1 MGIALI
7 AIPISY
13 MFSIPIVIALAIY
26 LSRDKGK
33 IRQFVG
39 TYLALYL
46 VARLSLA
53 FMAYLNMEDK
63 SSGHGLDAFG
73 YILIIAFYLVPTIV
87 YVSMVGIRYYR
98 HLRHDLA
105 FLILI
110 SSVTAFFSLS
120 YNQILWLLPLYI
132 LIHLFTR
139 ENLRLQAYL
148 SAGAAAAYLIV
159 GIVVPSTNLTK
170 TVDQQRSEKSDADAN
185 EYVKY
190 FKMLAYS
197 EKDLRLQI
205 TSYKEGDKEYKFK
218 ISSRDYTTP
227 ELLAVEH
234 RDQSFYDNNDFAY
247 RKSIET
253 KDRKAL
259 QENLTDILERY
270 VSIDLENQL
279 KSTKY
284 KEAIRHVSYTVNTDK
299 VSMTPYS
306 FPQPIIYIGLN
317 KDMKIDEAEF
327 LKMMSDLGMF
337 KNFKDTYQVLAITD
351 QGSEILEDY
360 HLMLKRGIKPYLSQY
375 QIQIKDGKLVEARKL
390 ENR

>member
-46 VARLSLA
+46 IARLSLA
-53 FMAYLNMEDK
+53 FMMYLNMEDK
-63 SSGHGLDAFG
+63 GSGHGIDAFG
-73 YILIIAFYLVPTIV
+73 YILVIAFYLVPTIV

-110 SSVTAFFSLS
+110 SSVTAFLALS
-120 YNQILWLLPLYI
+120 CNMMLYLLPLYVI
-132 LIHLFTR
+132 VHLLTMK
-139 ENLRLQAYL
+139 NLRLQAYL
-148 SAGAAAAYLIV
+148 SAGAAVAYLIIGMAV
-159 GIVVPSTNLTK
+159 SSTDLTK
-170 TVDQQRSEKSDADAN
+170 TVDQQRSEKSISDAS

-190 FKMLAYS
+190 FKMLAYD

-227 ELLAVEH
+227 EILAVDH
-234 RDQSFYDNNDFAY
+234 GDQSFYEKNDFAY
-247 RKSIET
+247 RKTIET

-259 QENLTDILERY
+259 QENLSMILERY
-270 VSIDLENQL
+270 VGIDLENQL
-279 KSTKY
+279 KSTK
-284 KEAIRHVSYTVNTDK
+284 
-299 VSMTPYS
+299 
-306 FPQPIIYIGLN
+306 
-317 KDMKIDEAEF
+317 
-327 LKMMSDLGMF
+327 
-337 KNFKDTYQVLAITD
+337 
-351 QGSEILEDY
+351 
-360 HLMLKRGIKPYLSQY
+360 
-375 QIQIKDGKLVEARKL
+375 
-390 ENR
+390 

>member
-1 MGIALI
+1 MGIALL

-13 MFSIPIVIALAIY
+13 MISIPIIIALAIY
-26 LSRDKGK
+26 LSGDKGK
-33 IRQFVG
+33 IRQYVG
-39 TYLALYL
+39 TYFALYL
-46 VARLSLA
+46 IARSSLA
-53 FMAYLNMEDK
+53 FMMYLNMEDK
-63 SSGHGLDAFG
+63 GSGHGIDAFG
-73 YILIIAFYLVPTIV
+73 YILVIAFYLVPTIV

-98 HLRHDLA
+98 HLRHDLS

-110 SSVTAFFSLS
+110 SSVTAFLALS
-120 YNQILWLLPLYI
+120 YNMMLYLLPLYI
-132 LIHLFTR
+132 IVHLMTMK
-139 ENLRLQAYL
+139 NLRLQAYL
-148 SAGAAAAYLIV
+148 SAGAAVAYLII
-159 GIVVPSTNLTK
+159 GMAVPSTDLTK
-170 TVDQQRSEKSDADAN
+170 TVDQQRSEKSISDAS

-190 FKMLAYS
+190 FKMLAYD

-205 TSYKEGDKEYKFK
+205 TSYKEGEKEYKFK

-227 ELLAVEH
+227 EILAVEH
-234 RDQSFYDNNDFAY
+234 REQSFYDDNNFAY
-247 RKSIET
+247 RKTIET

-259 QENLTDILERY
+259 QENLSMILERY
-270 VSIDLENQL
+270 VGIDLENQL

-299 VSMTPYS
+299 VDMTPYS

-317 KDMKIDEAEF
+317 KDMKIDEPEF
-327 LKMMSDLGMF
+327 MKTMSDLGMF

-375 QIQIKDGKLVEARKL
+375 QIELKDGKIVEARKL

>member
-39 TYLALYL
+39 TYFALYL
-46 VARLSLA
+46 IVRLSLA
-53 FMAYLNMEDK
+53 FMMYLNMEDK
-63 SSGHGLDAFG
+63 GSGHGIDAFG
-73 YILIIAFYLVPTIV
+73 YILVIAFYLVPTIV

-110 SSVTAFFSLS
+110 SSVTAFLALS
-120 YNQILWLLPLYI
+120 YNMMLYLLPLYI
-132 LIHLFTR
+132 IVHLMTMK
-139 ENLRLQAYL
+139 NLRLQSYL
-148 SAGAAAAYLIV
+148 SAGAASVYLIV
-159 GIVVPSTNLTK
+159 GIVAPSTNLTK
-170 TVDQQRSEKSDADAN
+170 TVDQQRSEKSISDAD

-190 FKMLAYS
+190 FRMLAYG

-205 TSYKEGDKEYKFK
+205 TSYKEGEKEYKFK
-218 ISSRDYTTP
+218 ISSNDYATP

-247 RKSIET
+247 RKTIET

-270 VSIDLENQL
+270 VGVDLENQL

-306 FPQPIIYIGLN
+306 FPQPIVYIGLN
-317 KDMKIDEAEF
+317 KDTKVDEAEF
-327 LKMMSDLGMF
+327 MKTMSDLGMF

-375 QIQIKDGKLVEARKL
+375 QIQIENGKLVEARKL

>member
-13 MFSIPIVIALAIY
+13 AISIPIVIALAIY

-46 VARLSLA
+46 IVTSSLLL
-53 FMAYLNMEDK
+53 MAYLNMEDRL
-63 SSGHGLDAFG
+63 SNHFFDAFG
-73 YILIIAFYLVPTIV
+73 YILAISIYLIPTIV
-87 YVSMVGIRYYR
+87 YVSIVSIRYYR

-110 SSVTAFFSLS
+110 SSVTAFLALS
-120 YNQILWLLPLYI
+120 YNMMLYLLPLYVI
-132 LIHLFTR
+132 VHLLTMK
-139 ENLRLQAYL
+139 NLRLQAYL

-170 TVDQQRSEKSDADAN
+170 TVDQLRSEKSEADAN

-190 FKMLAYS
+190 FKMLAYD

-234 RDQSFYDNNDFAY
+234 RDQSFYDDNNFAY
-247 RKSIET
+247 RKTIET

-259 QENLTDILERY
+259 QENLSMILERY
-270 VSIDLENQL
+270 VGIDLENQL

-317 KDMKIDEAEF
+317 KDMKVNEAEF
-327 LKMMSDLGMF
+327 MKTMSDLGMF

-375 QIQIKDGKLVEARKL
+375 QIEIKDGKLVEARKL

>member
-46 VARLSLA
+46 IARLSLA
-53 FMAYLNMEDK
+53 FMMYLNMEDK
-63 SSGHGLDAFG
+63 GSGHGIDAFG
-73 YILIIAFYLVPTIV
+73 YILVIAFYLVPTIV

-98 HLRHDLA
+98 HLRHDLS

-110 SSVTAFFSLS
+110 SSVTAFLALS
-120 YNQILWLLPLYI
+120 YNMMLYLLPLYI
-132 LIHLFTR
+132 IAHLMTMK
-139 ENLRLQAYL
+139 NLRLQAYL
-148 SAGAAAAYLIV
+148 SAGAAVAYLII
-159 GIVVPSTNLTK
+159 GMAVPSTDLTK
-170 TVDQQRSEKSDADAN
+170 TVDQQRSEKSISDAS

-190 FKMLAYS
+190 FKMLAYD

-205 TSYKEGDKEYKFK
+205 TSYKEGEKEYKFK
-218 ISSRDYTTP
+218 IASRDYTTP

-234 RDQSFYDNNDFAY
+234 RDQSFYDDNNFAY
-247 RKSIET
+247 RKTIEI

-270 VSIDLENQL
+270 VGIDLENQL

-299 VSMTPYS
+299 VDMTPYS

-317 KDMKIDEAEF
+317 KDMKIDESEF
-327 LKMMSDLGMF
+327 MKMMSDLGMF